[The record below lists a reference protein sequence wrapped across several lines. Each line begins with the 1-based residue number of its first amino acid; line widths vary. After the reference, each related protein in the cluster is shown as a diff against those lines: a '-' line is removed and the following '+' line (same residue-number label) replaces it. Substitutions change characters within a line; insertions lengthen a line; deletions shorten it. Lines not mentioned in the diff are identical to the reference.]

1 MAEPADDGLRELAE
15 QVVLAAVGAVS
26 LTAERVDA
34 LADELAERGGM
45 RRDDARALV
54 RDLATRWRGDSIR
67 MSERAGSTIHGTLKQ
82 LGLAL
87 REEVEELELRVA
99 QLEHRLRLLEE
110 PEPGSAAPRAARG
123 RRA

>member
-1 MAEPADDGLRELAE
+1 MAEPADDGFRELAE

-34 LADELAERGGM
+34 LAGELAERGGM

-67 MSERAGSTIHGTLKQ
+67 LSEGAGSTIHGTLEQ
-82 LGLAL
+82 LRPAPQGGG
-87 REEVEELELRVA
+87 EGV
-99 QLEHRLRLLEE
+99 QLPVGQ
-110 PEPGSAAPRAARG
+110 PE
-123 RRA
+123 

>member
-45 RRDDARALV
+45 RRDEARAFV
-54 RDLATRWRGDSIR
+54 RDLASRWRGDAVR
-67 MSERAGSTIHGTLKQ
+67 VGERTGAGLPGAFRQ
-82 LGLAL
+82 LGVVL
-87 REEVEELELRVA
+87 REEDAELELRVA
-99 QLEHRLRLLEE
+99 QPGHRL
-110 PEPGSAAPRAARG
+110 G
-123 RRA
+123 

>member
-1 MAEPADDGLRELAE
+1 MGEPADDGLRELAE

-67 MSERAGSTIHGTLKQ
+67 MSERAGST
-82 LGLAL
+82 
-87 REEVEELELRVA
+87 
-99 QLEHRLRLLEE
+99 
-110 PEPGSAAPRAARG
+110 PR
-123 RRA
+123 